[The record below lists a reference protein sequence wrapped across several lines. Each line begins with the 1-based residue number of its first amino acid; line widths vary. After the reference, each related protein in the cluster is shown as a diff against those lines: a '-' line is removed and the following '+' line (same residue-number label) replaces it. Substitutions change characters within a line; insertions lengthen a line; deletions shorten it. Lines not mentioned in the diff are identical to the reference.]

1 MLQHRVPSSR
11 KLTLIGASIALLL
24 VIAFGIAIGTT
35 RGSPAPPIDQW
46 WEQVMLGARNP
57 AFTSTALVLN
67 YVGTGLVSR
76 IIVPVVVI
84 AALLFARKPWGA
96 LVFVIATILSV
107 VAVQITKRLV
117 GRPRPLHALVTS
129 DLGSFP
135 SGHVAN
141 AATLVVVLALITRL
155 AWVWVVGS
163 AYVLL
168 MMLSRTYLGIHW
180 LTDTIGG
187 LVLGAAVALIVAAI
201 FATLLARERPGPK
214 TRPS

>member
-1 MLQHRVPSSR
+1 MLQHRVPNSR
-11 KLTLIGASIALLL
+11 KLTLIGASIAVLL

-35 RGSPAPPIDQW
+35 RGGATPVTDQW
-46 WEQVMLGARNP
+46 WEQVMVGVRSPGL
-57 AFTSTALVLN
+57 TTIALVLN

-96 LVFVIATILSV
+96 LVFVVATILSV
-107 VAVQITKRLV
+107 VAVQIIKKSV

-129 DLGSFP
+129 DVGSFP

-155 AWVWVVGS
+155 AWVWIVGS

-180 LTDTIGG
+180 LTDVFGG
-187 LVLGAAVALIVAAI
+187 LLLGAAIALLVAAI
-201 FATLLARERPGPK
+201 FARRMLGRRVSLE
-214 TRPS
+214 